1 MCPRVNTEDAVTAR
15 DNYKAKWSCWNA
27 SLTQKDKQISMLE
40 DQLEETS
47 DSLRRAVR
55 DFNDLQGAYDRLER
69 ANQELRE
76 IESAEQSHQGDPGHQ
91 YYREPGTE

>member
-1 MCPRVNTEDAVTAR
+1 MKLNRLYLIIPAMALMAVGCVPSRQYQDAVTAR
-15 DNYKAKWSCWNA
+15 DNYKSEVELLNA

-55 DFNDLQGAYDRLER
+55 DFNDLQGAYDRLE
-69 ANQELRE
+69 
-76 IESAEQSHQGDPGHQ
+76 
-91 YYREPGTE
+91 EPIRSCGRSRVC